1 MMNRRESIV
10 ALSGLG
16 LGLASQVAQGQQAPA
31 QTKPAAKKAAPK
43 PNPATEGLAWTNVL
57 DFGVEGRVWID
68 RKRAR
73 DFDRFPAEAQQSVPP
88 SVWGLSRDSAG
99 MAARFRSDSPKIAV
113 RYVLSK
119 DRLAMPH
126 MPATGVS
133 GLDLYARGS
142 DGQWIWARAAY
153 RFGDTIEYSW
163 GGLAT
168 AGKDTEYRLY
178 LPLYNAVNWMR
189 FGMTGTSD
197 IKFLPVGA
205 DRPIVAYGTSIMQ
218 GGCASRPGLAWTS
231 ILGRMQSNRI
241 INLGFSGNGQLETP
255 LIEAMAKIDARLYIL
270 DCMPNLVDRTKFPAE
285 EVERRTRE
293 AVRLL
298 QAARPGTPI
307 LLAEH
312 CCGLTGTNLDAGLVK
327 RYDDCSRVVSDIHA
341 RMVKEGAKNLY
352 LLTAKDIGFD
362 QECTVDGTHPNDI
375 GMMRYAEAYARKIRR
390 ILN

>member
-1 MMNRRESIV
+1 MYQSLRFFRLMWI
-10 ALSGLG
+10 SGLILLTVAVRAQESSVRWMDPLDAGFPVIDGRGWQDSMANPYDRLPGSAEKQVRGPVWFHSRSAAG
-16 LGLASQVAQGQQAPA
+16 LYISFR
-31 QTKPAAKKAAPK
+31 T
-43 PNPATEGLAWTNVL
+43 
-57 DFGVEGRVWID
+57 D
-68 RKRAR
+68 
-73 DFDRFPAEAQQSVPP
+73 
-88 SVWGLSRDSAG
+88 
-99 MAARFRSDSPKIAV
+99 AARIQV
-113 RYVLSK
+113 RYGVK
-119 DRLAMPH
+119 GEKAMPH

-163 GGLAT
+163 SGLAT

-270 DCMPNLVDRTKFPAE
+270 DCMPNLVDRSKFPAE

-293 AVRLL
+293 AVRML

-312 CCGLTGTNLDAGLVK
+312 CCGLTGTNLDAGLVN

-341 RMVKEGAKNLY
+341 RMVKEGVKGLY
-352 LLTAKDIGFD
+352 LLTAKEIGFD

>member
-1 MMNRRESIV
+1 MWI
-10 ALSGLG
+10 SGLVLFTISVRAQESPIRWVDPLDAGFPVIDGRGWQDKMANPYDRLPGSAEKQVRGAVWFHSRSAAG
-16 LGLASQVAQGQQAPA
+16 LYISFR
-31 QTKPAAKKAAPK
+31 T
-43 PNPATEGLAWTNVL
+43 
-57 DFGVEGRVWID
+57 D
-68 RKRAR
+68 
-73 DFDRFPAEAQQSVPP
+73 
-88 SVWGLSRDSAG
+88 
-99 MAARFRSDSPKIAV
+99 AARIQV
-113 RYVLSK
+113 RYGVK
-119 DRLAMPH
+119 GEKAMPH

-153 RFGDTIEYSW
+153 RFGDSIEYSW
-163 GGLAT
+163 SGLAT

-189 FGMTGTSD
+189 FGMTGTSEL
-197 IKFLPVGA
+197 KFLPVGA

-255 LIEAMAKIDARLYIL
+255 LIHAMAKIDARLYIL
-270 DCMPNLVDRTKFPAE
+270 DCMPNLVDRSKFPAE

-293 AVRLL
+293 AVRML

-312 CCGLTGTNLDAGLVK
+312 CCGLTGTNLDAGLVN

-341 RMVKEGAKNLY
+341 RMVKAGVKGLY
-352 LLTAKDIGFD
+352 LLTAKEIGFD

-390 ILN
+390 ILM